1 MYGIWDDAFLQE
13 CNRSIGYLE
22 LYALVGT
29 VLNWLSRFK
38 NNRIILFCDNQSVM
52 QMVNNTTSSCKNCMT
67 LIRKLVLKSL
77 CKNVRVF
84 AKYIK
89 SSDNT
94 ALDLLSRGRIQ
105 KFKMLKDSWDVQPTP
120 VPAEIVDIRKMWLK
134 D

>member
-1 MYGIWDDAFLQE
+1 MYGISDDAFLQE
-13 CNRSIGYLE
+13 CNPSIGYLE

-38 NNRIILFCDNQSVM
+38 NKRIILFCDNQSVM
-52 QMVNNTTSSCKNCMT
+52 QMANNTTSSCKNCMT

-77 CKNVRVF
+77 CENVRVF

-94 ALDLLSRGRIQ
+94 ASDLLSRGRIQ

>member
-1 MYGIWDDAFLQE
+1 
-13 CNRSIGYLE
+13 
-22 LYALVGT
+22 
-29 VLNWLSRFK
+29 
-38 NNRIILFCDNQSVM
+38 
-52 QMVNNTTSSCKNCMT
+52 MT

-77 CKNVRVF
+77 CENVQVF

-94 ALDLLSRGRIQ
+94 ASDLLSRGRIQ